1 MAAMES
7 VALVDVPSSSSKNSS
22 TVLPAKAKKLE
33 KSLFESQTYGSSTA
47 AAVLTFK
54 RERGIIF
61 LVIMDRRFW
70 TVFTAKPPGGDLQ
83 YIGHFAWRLRYE
95 FMLKWQ
101 NQAAIVPV
109 NRSVLEVPD
118 KGVPGRPTEG
128 AIQAMLSSPA
138 GPRATR
144 ESVTASDCATTQH
157 FKGRRGIG
165 GAGREGHGKDPSRE
179 RATRNGQDRR
189 GHALRGPVV
198 RAQHMQQR
206 ISRERLIPAVDFA
219 TAGPI
224 IDIAE
229 LRKSGGS
236 VSAAGCRQVI
246 ASRAGAGGRIWGL
259 GPSGWRVVPGT
270 EVAKNLLESCS
281 CQSGFKKP

>member
-138 GPRATR
+138 GPRAN
-144 ESVTASDCATTQH
+144 A
-157 FKGRRGIG
+157 IG
-165 GAGREGHGKDPSRE
+165 
-179 RATRNGQDRR
+179 T
-189 GHALRGPVV
+189 
-198 RAQHMQQR
+198 RAQAATEAGSDPNRRDLNQR
-206 ISRERLIPAVDFA
+206 FLNTPPDFW
-219 TAGPI
+219 T
-224 IDIAE
+224 
-229 LRKSGGS
+229 
-236 VSAAGCRQVI
+236 Q
-246 ASRAGAGGRIWGL
+246 
-259 GPSGWRVVPGT
+259 T
-270 EVAKNLLESCS
+270 
-281 CQSGFKKP
+281 

>member
-1 MAAMES
+1 MPLRS
-7 VALVDVPSSSSKNSS
+7 RLFSGD
-22 TVLPAKAKKLE
+22 KKLE
-33 KSLFESQTYGSSTA
+33 ACLVSDAAHVTPNARGPHVAKIHTALFIVNEASVASRELESQTYGSSTA

-138 GPRATR
+138 GPRAN
-144 ESVTASDCATTQH
+144 A
-157 FKGRRGIG
+157 IG
-165 GAGREGHGKDPSRE
+165 
-179 RATRNGQDRR
+179 T
-189 GHALRGPVV
+189 
-198 RAQHMQQR
+198 RAQAATEAGSDPNRRDLNQR
-206 ISRERLIPAVDFA
+206 FLNTPPDFW
-219 TAGPI
+219 T
-224 IDIAE
+224 
-229 LRKSGGS
+229 
-236 VSAAGCRQVI
+236 Q
-246 ASRAGAGGRIWGL
+246 
-259 GPSGWRVVPGT
+259 T
-270 EVAKNLLESCS
+270 
-281 CQSGFKKP
+281 